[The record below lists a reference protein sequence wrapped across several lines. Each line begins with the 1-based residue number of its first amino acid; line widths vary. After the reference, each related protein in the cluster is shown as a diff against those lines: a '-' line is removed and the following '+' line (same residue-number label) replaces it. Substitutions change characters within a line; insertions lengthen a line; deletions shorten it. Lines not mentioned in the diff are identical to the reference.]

1 MKIIGLLAAI
11 ASALIIFCGTQ
22 FTASMNAANS
32 TSLASAAPFPTPEDP
47 QPIYTSYKGVTVGM
61 SQADARAK
69 LGDSSQ
75 RSNSGDFYTISNN
88 ESVQVLYDKA
98 QKVKSITVNYS
109 GSLKMAPSTKDVL
122 GEDVKKEAD
131 GSIYKLVRYPS
142 AGFWVSYNR
151 TAGGDATIIITMQVI
166 PK

>member
-11 ASALIIFCGTQ
+11 ASVLIIFCGTQ

-61 SQADARAK
+61 SQAHARAK

>member
-1 MKIIGLLAAI
+1 MKIIGLLAVA
-11 ASALIIFCGTQ
+11 ASALILFCGTQ
-22 FTASMNAANS
+22 LTVSMNAANYAAF
-32 TSLASAAPFPTPEDP
+32 ASPAPLPTPEDP
-47 QPIYTSYKGVTVGM
+47 QPVYTSYKGVTVGM

-69 LGDSSQ
+69 LGESSQ

-142 AGFWVSYNR
+142 AGYWVSYNR
-151 TAGGDATIIITMQVI
+151 TAGGDATVIITMQVI

>member
-1 MKIIGLLAAI
+1 MRILGLLATI
-11 ASALIIFCGTQ
+11 ASVLIILCGTQ
-22 FTASMNAANS
+22 FTVLSNTTNAVPPKAM
-32 TSLASAAPFPTPEDP
+32 PTPEDP
-47 QPIYTSYKGVTVGM
+47 QPVYTSYKGVTVGM

-69 LGDSSQ
+69 LGESSQ

-88 ESVQVLYDKA
+88 ESVQVLYDKT

-122 GEDVKKEAD
+122 GEDVKKEVD

-142 AGFWVSYNR
+142 AGYWVSYNR